1 MKRHLEFLGWWSTSN
16 PRVSPPST
24 QDTPRCQHG
33 GWDDQGW
40 KWQNHDMQKG
50 RWREIRVLQ
59 LEVHSQDFVTIHHT
73 KEHTEWMLQNY
84 SCKVSVL
91 PQTTSLEQWT
101 MTNRKE
107 KNMFCGLSESNNSTA
122 LDSQLLKLRILFFF
136 CQINRRFWDPSCERH
151 PHHDWRP
158 LWDLTS
164 CSGRLPPAGHQAHHP
179 GKGKKDAHNRPR

>member
-50 RWREIRVLQ
+50 RWRENKG
-59 LEVHSQDFVTIHHT
+59 VTTWSPFPGFRHNPSHQRA
-73 KEHTEWMLQNY
+73 HRMDA
-84 SCKVSVL
+84 SVKFLYCHKRL
-91 PQTTSLEQWT
+91 PLNNEQWPT
-101 MTNRKE
+101 E
-107 KNMFCGLSESNNSTA
+107 KQKKHFCGLSEHGPWLPAFKAQN
-122 LDSQLLKLRILFFF
+122 FVFF
-136 CQINRRFWDPSCERH
+136 CQINQRFWDPSCERH